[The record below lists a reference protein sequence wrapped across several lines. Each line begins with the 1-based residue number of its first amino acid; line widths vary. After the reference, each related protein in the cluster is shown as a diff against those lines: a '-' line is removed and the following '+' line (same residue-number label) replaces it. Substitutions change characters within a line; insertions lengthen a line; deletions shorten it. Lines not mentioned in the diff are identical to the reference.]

1 MSLCVAS
8 LCVVRLKASLPVT
21 SHLGA
26 VRAPSGRPLRTCSLC
41 EWACLSQGPPPAT
54 RAPALSR
61 RSRSKQLYREQLD
74 AAGSGGGVRG
84 RTMTLDTWM
93 GASLVMMPPGEPSV
107 RLMFFLHRLRP
118 STISLFLCLKTL
130 STEPVCPLSFPS
142 MIITWSPRTTCTAPQ
157 VSHQGF
163 DQAIGSI
170 SLVRPMAQHCSAR
183 TRRSSLLIPPTAPPS
198 LHVMA
203 SPPHVHSPCHS
214 GRIDTD
220 TSSNLSIETHLPV
233 AVQRLERPDLA
244 GQPHLA
250 RAS

>member
-1 MSLCVAS
+1 VSLCVAS

-21 SHLGA
+21 SHPRA

-163 DQAIGSI
+163 DQAIWVILLVDLPGSTHGTA
-170 SLVRPMAQHCSAR
+170 LLCSDKEE
-183 TRRSSLLIPPTAPPS
+183 L
-198 LHVMA
+198 
-203 SPPHVHSPCHS
+203 PPHAPYGPSFLTCDGIAATP
-214 GRIDTD
+214 
-220 TSSNLSIETHLPV
+220 SIHHAIL
-233 AVQRLERPDLA
+233 
-244 GQPHLA
+244 GG
-250 RAS
+250 

>member
-1 MSLCVAS
+1 MRCVA
-8 LCVVRLKASLPVT
+8 LRCPIESLP
-21 SHLGA
+21 SRYLPPWA

-163 DQAIGSI
+163 DQASRSPWFDPWHSTALLGQGGAPS
-170 SLVRPMAQHCSAR
+170 SCPLRP
-183 TRRSSLLIPPTAPPS
+183 LLPY
-198 LHVMA
+198 M
-203 SPPHVHSPCHS
+203 
-214 GRIDTD
+214 
-220 TSSNLSIETHLPV
+220 
-233 AVQRLERPDLA
+233 
-244 GQPHLA
+244 
-250 RAS
+250 